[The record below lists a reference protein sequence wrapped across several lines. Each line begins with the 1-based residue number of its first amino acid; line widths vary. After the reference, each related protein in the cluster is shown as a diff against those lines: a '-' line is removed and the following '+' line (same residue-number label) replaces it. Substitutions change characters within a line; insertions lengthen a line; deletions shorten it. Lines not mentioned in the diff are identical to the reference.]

1 MIRTLLALCAIALL
15 FSGCVNKRGIS
26 ATYYND
32 CREYYDMHGYYHKKC
47 DDNLIEYKDVKAEI
61 KEALKEKTPDR
72 EKPKVW

>member
-1 MIRTLLALCAIALL
+1 MIRTLFALSAIALL

-47 DDNLIEYKDVKAEI
+47 DKNLVEFKEVEEGIKKALRE
-61 KEALKEKTPDR
+61 ERPEESDR
-72 EKPKVW
+72 KVW